1 MRRAVRDPRITSLAI
16 IGGALLIVGAS
27 AGTATTRSH
36 TIRRC
41 RIVTEHLVIKHAAAP
56 LLSRVVHA
64 HSTRTVRVRVCRA
77 ITVRTPAHRTTH
89 APLVRSHA
97 PSPPVHIT
105 TGTLRAVH
113 LTIPVTRQAGV
124 PLALGVSLS
133 SSPFDGMAELASY
146 TAMVGHAPG
155 ELMWYRQWN
164 EPLIAGTEVQQTA
177 RAGITPIITWEPQD
191 PTNQTDPR
199 YALSAIA
206 AGAWD
211 TYITQSAQAAA
222 RTGTPLLVNFA
233 PEMNGSWSP
242 WGPGHNAN
250 TPQSFV
256 AAYRHVVEIF
266 RAQGATNVGWVW
278 APNADWNAQ
287 RVYAS
292 YYPGD
297 GYVDWLGVDG
307 YNFGTTTQDGWLT
320 PAQIFG
326 RSYAALEGISAKP
339 IVIEETASSEVGGN
353 KATWITQ
360 LQQTIPAQ
368 FPAVRALVWF
378 ERNKETDW
386 RVNSSPGALAAYQRL
401 AANPVWAG
409 PAMSVHPAG

>member
-1 MRRAVRDPRITSLAI
+1 MRRAVRHPRIASLAI
-16 IGGALLIVGAS
+16 VGGALLVVGAS
-27 AGTATTRSH
+27 ALAAMTGSH
-36 TIRRC
+36 TLRRC
-41 RIVTEHLVIKHAAAP
+41 RIVVEHQVINKAAAP

-64 HSTRTVRVRVCRA
+64 HTVRTVRVRVCRA
-77 ITVRTPAHRTTH
+77 VSVQRPIRRTRH
-89 APLVRSHA
+89 APLVRT
-97 PSPPVHIT
+97 PTPPVHIT
-105 TGTLRAVH
+105 TGSLSAVR
-113 LTIPVTRQAGV
+113 LTIPVTRAPGA
-124 PLALGVSLS
+124 PIALGVSLS

-164 EPLIAGTEVQQTA
+164 EPLIAAGELQQTA

-191 PTNQTDPR
+191 PTNQADPR

-206 AGAWD
+206 TGAWD
-211 TYITQSAQAAA
+211 PYITQSAQAAA

-233 PEMNGSWSP
+233 PEMNGGWSP
-242 WGPGHNAN
+242 WGPGHNQN
-250 TPQSFV
+250 TPQGFV
-256 AAYRHVVEIF
+256 AAYRHVVDIF

-278 APNADWNAQ
+278 APNADWNAPS
-287 RVYAS
+287 VYAS

-307 YNFGTTTQDGWLT
+307 YNFGTTTSDGWLT
-320 PAQIFG
+320 PAEIFG
-326 RSYAALEGISAKP
+326 RSYAALVGISAKP
-339 IVIEETASSEVGGN
+339 VIIEETASSELGGN

-368 FPAVRALVWF
+368 FPRVRALVWF
-378 ERNKETDW
+378 ARNKETDW
-386 RVNSSPGALAAYQRL
+386 RVNSSPGALAAFQAL
-401 AANPVWAG
+401 AATPAWAG